1 MSSGNK
7 MRLYILGIFML
18 MSLFSCTPDQH
29 GEFALFLVE
38 GNPPANAVRGM
49 ELNSLPL
56 ASNPLISTD
65 DIQSYDQL
73 THEIVLTSSGYQRIL
88 DLYSLPIDV
97 DGIPFVVTVG
107 SERVYAGAFYTPASS
122 LSFDGVTIL
131 QPFSETDPTIQ
142 ISLGYPTTDAFSGQ
156 DPRADSRILESLDFF
171 GKLK

>member
-1 MSSGNK
+1 MSSRYK
-7 MRLYILGIFML
+7 KRLFILGTL
-18 MSLFSCTPDQH
+18 LVMSLFACTPDQQ
-29 GEFALFLVE
+29 GEFILFLVE
-38 GNPPANAVRGM
+38 GNPPANAIQGID
-49 ELNSLPL
+49 LYSLPL
-56 ASNPLISTD
+56 TSNPLISTD
-65 DIQSYDQL
+65 DIQSYDQV

-107 SERVYAGAFYTPASS
+107 SERIYAGAFYTPASS

-156 DPRADSRILESLDFF
+156 DPRADSRIIESLDFY